1 MKIECPHCKAIQKQ
15 KPLKKWG
22 YGKLIQ
28 SRTKDGNI
36 MGPSI
41 NCSRFQCKCK
51 KFFIFYETTKGKT
64 WTNPKPKNDY

>member
-41 NCSRFQCKCK
+41 NCSRFQCKCE
-51 KFFIFYETTKGKT
+51 KFLKFYDACLGPYYI
-64 WTNPKPKNDY
+64 NLDKNM